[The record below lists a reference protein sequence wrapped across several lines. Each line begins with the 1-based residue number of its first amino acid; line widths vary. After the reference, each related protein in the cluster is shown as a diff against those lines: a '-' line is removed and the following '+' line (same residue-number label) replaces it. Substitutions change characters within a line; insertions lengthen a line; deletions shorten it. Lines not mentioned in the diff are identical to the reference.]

1 MANYDF
7 TYNNKAIVL
16 NGPLRTN
23 GRNQPLNAKYRVK
36 NYSDIEDI
44 PTPAVG
50 EFVYV
55 LEDETRDDKPSLYI
69 IKSLASNDFG
79 VPNTIISEVSLL
91 QEFLESMNSDTVDDK
106 HIWCGTEEEYNIL
119 TNNGADESADT
130 IYMIQD
136 EYIAMGPTGPRGPQ
150 GLSGIAGPTGPQGA
164 NLAIK
169 GLYKTESELNSAHP
183 SGNLLGDTYLVNN
196 NEMCIWDGIKFNNVG
211 VVSVANKATSVSI
224 NGDIYRPVNDV
235 VTLPTN
241 CESGI
246 LILDKNGKILN
257 DMLPDEFDLV
267 LASPNG
273 NKFKIIVDNLGQLKT
288 QKI

>member
-55 LEDETRDDKPSLYI
+55 LEDETRDNKPSLYI
-69 IKSLASNDFG
+69 IKSLTSNDFG

-91 QEFLESMNSDTVDDK
+91 QDFLESMNSDTVDDK

-224 NGDIYRPVNDV
+224 NGDTYRPVNDV

-267 LASPNG
+267 LTSPNG

>member
-91 QEFLESMNSDTVDDK
+91 QDFLESMNSDTVDDK